1 MKSLKIWLLLFVITC
16 MPFSAFAAG
25 SIVGKVI
32 DAESGTP
39 LPGANVMVEGTRYG
53 AASNLNGAFKI
64 SNIPVGE
71 YTLVV
76 DYMGYERNQTSVAVN
91 ESAEAQVTIE
101 LEEKVLST
109 RQIAILADR
118 VKERK
123 TPVAYSNVRKEE
135 MSVRL
140 GSRDIPL
147 ILNTTPSVYSTQQG
161 GGAGDARIN
170 VRGFNQ
176 RNVAIMING
185 VPVNDMENGWVY
197 WSNWDGVGDATS
209 SIQMQRGLSAVNLAT
224 PSIGGTMNIITDPTQ
239 QEAGA
244 MYKQEFG
251 NDGFLKS
258 TVFAN
263 SGLIDGKYA
272 VSAGLVRKVGD
283 GIIDKTWTDAWAY
296 YLGAAYNINKKNRLE
311 LYALGAPQR
320 HGQNSYMQNIG
331 AYSHDYAKNLE
342 TYDEAAL
349 DKFKEQ
355 GQTFNQNWSPL
366 GDYYGTPLQS
376 FNGKTTER
384 YSENFLNERE
394 NYYHKPQVNLNW
406 YSELTDKLNL
416 YTTVYYSGGK
426 GGGSGTLGDIYR
438 NDANGNLGKD
448 NPFYYGPSPW
458 TWDWD
463 STIAVNKA
471 GAGTYMIDGDEVTK
485 ADGQAV
491 GILRNSVNNQWTIG
505 AISKAYYRVNE
516 NLTTVVGV
524 DWRTAEIEHYRE
536 VRDLLGAQY
545 WLNTSDQFNPNTEAG
560 LGDKVDYNFTNSVD
574 WLGGFAQAEY
584 SAGRLTTYGMA
595 GYSTIKYTYT
605 NHFTM
610 DENGDELTAETDLI
624 GGYQIKGGANYVLT
638 PDLNIFGNVGYVSKV
653 PIFDAVIDDR
663 DATKAEDPE
672 NEKFTSFEIGGQY
685 LALNGKLQVKA
696 NYYYTKWQDRTQNR
710 GITRQDGTEGYF
722 FITGMDQLHQGV
734 EFEAAYQPIR
744 MFRLDLAGSYGMWE
758 YMNDVEGTYKDYEG
772 DGESTVPYNY
782 YVAGIAV
789 GDAPQTQLAVAGSV
803 FPVPGLQI
811 QGVYK
816 YYDRYWADWD
826 PFTRE
831 EAGEAEPWQV
841 PSYGVLDAHLMYD
854 LPLNLGGV
862 KFQVFAHVF
871 NVLDEL
877 YIQDAIDNSAYNA
890 FDKDHDADD
899 AEVFMGLPRTFTVGF
914 QINY

>member
-1 MKSLKIWLLLFVITC
+1 MKLLKVWLLFFVIVFL
-16 MPFSAFAAG
+16 PFSVFAAG
-25 SIVGKVI
+25 SIVGTVV

-39 LPGANVMVEGTRYG
+39 LPGANVMVEDTKYG

-64 SNIPVGE
+64 SNMPVGE

-76 DYMGYERNQTSVAVN
+76 DYMGYERSQTSVQVS
-91 ESAEAQVTIE
+91 EGEQAQVTIE
-101 LEEKVLST
+101 LEEKILST

-147 ILNTTPSVYSTQQG
+147 VLNTTPSVYSTQQG

-239 QEAGA
+239 QQAGA

-251 NDGFLKS
+251 NDRFLKS

-263 SGLIDGKYA
+263 SGLINGKYA
-272 VSAGLVRKVGD
+272 VSAGLVRKTGD
-283 GIIDKTWTDAWAY
+283 GVIDKTWTDAWAY
-296 YLGAAYNINKKNRLE
+296 YLGAAYNVNKKNRIE

-320 HGQNSYMQNIG
+320 HGQNLYKQNIG
-331 AYSHDYAKNLE
+331 AYSHDYAKDMD

-355 GQTFNQNWSPL
+355 GQTFNQNWSPI
-366 GDYYGTPLQS
+366 GDYFGTPLQAW
-376 FNGKTTER
+376 NGKKTQR
-384 YSENFLNERE
+384 YSRNFINERE
-394 NYYHKPQVNLNW
+394 NFYHKPQVNLNW
-406 YSELTDKLNL
+406 YSELTDQLNL
-416 YTTVYYSGGK
+416 YTTVYYSGGQ
-426 GGGSGTLGDIYR
+426 GGGTGTIGDVYR
-438 NDANGNLGKD
+438 NDANGDLGKD

-458 TWDWD
+458 TWNWD
-463 STIAVNKA
+463 STMAVNKA
-471 GAGTYMIDGDEVTK
+471 GAGTYMIDGDEVSK

-491 GILRNSVNNQWTIG
+491 GILRNSRNNQWTIG
-505 AISKAYYRVNE
+505 AISKAYYQVNE

-536 VRDLLGAQY
+536 VRDLLGASY
-545 WLNTSDQFNPNTEAG
+545 WLKTRDQFNPNEKVG
-560 LGDKVDYNFTNSVD
+560 LGEKIDYNFTNTVD

-584 SAGRLTTYGMA
+584 SVGQLTTYGMA

-610 DENGDELTAETDLI
+610 DEAGNELTAETDMI
-624 GGYQIKGGANYVLT
+624 GGYQIKGGANYILT
-638 PDLNIFGNVGYVSKV
+638 PDLNVFGNVGYVSKV

-696 NYYYTKWQDRTQNR
+696 NYYYTMWQDRTQNR
-710 GITRQDGTEGYF
+710 GITRQDGTEGYV

-734 EFEAAYQPIR
+734 EFEAAYQPVR

-758 YMNDVEGTYKDYEG
+758 YTDDVTGTYKDYEG
-772 DGESTVPYNY
+772 DEESTVPYNY
-782 YVAGIAV
+782 YVAGIMV

-803 FPVPGLQI
+803 FPIPGLQI
-811 QGVYK
+811 QGVYR

-831 EAGEAEPWQV
+831 DAGEAEPWQV
-841 PSYGVLDAHLMYD
+841 PAYGVLDAHLMYD
-854 LPLNLGGV
+854 LPVNLGGV
-862 KFQVFAHVF
+862 KFQIFAHVF
-871 NVLDEL
+871 NALDEL
-877 YIQDAIDNSAYNA
+877 YVQDAVDNSAYNA
-890 FDKDHDADD
+890 FDGDHDADD